1 MAAWHW
7 AGLAISR
14 EVLQLK
20 VRANQEML
28 KASLQLTWDDIDF
41 LGLIEWQDVF
51 FIFLNR
57 GRIFSANNN

>member
-1 MAAWHW
+1 LDSKRPSKSSPRRSSTALRIRVEFA
-7 AGLAISR
+7 
-14 EVLQLK
+14 
-20 VRANQEML
+20 L